1 MIRYAKDAAL
11 WLQQAIEKRKRRGAV
26 VILLADD
33 NTHKICFPV
42 LESMVEGIE
51 DDMIQIIIPAG
62 EASKNFASLVQIW
75 ENLTNAGAGRDALLL
90 CLGGGMITDIG
101 GFAAST
107 YKRGIDVVHIPT
119 SLLGMVDAAIGGKT
133 GIDFQHFKN
142 HLGTFYPPLQVCIF
156 SPFLLTLPM
165 RHIHS
170 GFAEVI
176 KYALISGNQI
186 PFLPLTTATS
196 EWTEIIRT
204 SANTKT
210 QIVEQ
215 DPLEKGLR
223 KVLNFGHTIG
233 HAMEAH
239 ALESGFD
246 LLHGEAVAAGM
257 LTEVWLSVQI
267 NGLDKEVLLDYK
279 KMYFNL
285 FEKPPFGQSDTE
297 ALLARMRHDKKN
309 SSDQM
314 LFVLLNQQRKVVWD
328 VPVDESLIGESLE
341 FFYTSTAL
349 NPNNKLR

>member
-11 WLQQAIEKRKRRGAV
+11 WLQQAVEQRKRKGAAV
-26 VILLADD
+26 VLLADE
-33 NTHKICFPV
+33 NTHKMCFPV
-42 LESMVEGIE
+42 LESLVEGME
-51 DDMIQIIIPAG
+51 HDIIRITIPAG
-62 EASKNFASLVQIW
+62 EASKNFDSLIRIW
-75 ENLTNAGAGRDALLL
+75 EGLTSAGAGRDALLI

-133 GIDFQHFKN
+133 GIDFQHYKN
-142 HLGTFYPPLQVCIF
+142 HLGTFYPPQQVLIF

-176 KYALISGNQI
+176 KYALISGNPVPMMPQ
-186 PFLPLTTATS
+186 PYATS

-204 SANTKT
+204 SAKTKT

-233 HAMEAH
+233 HAMEAL
-239 ALESGFD
+239 ALETGLD

-257 LTEVWLSVQI
+257 LAEIWLSVRI
-267 NGLDKEVLLDYK
+267 NGLDKAILHEYA
-279 KMYFNL
+279 KMYFTL
-285 FEKPPFGQSDTE
+285 FEKPPFGQPDTE

-309 SSDQM
+309 SGNQM
-314 LFVLLNQQRKVVWD
+314 LFVLVNQHGKAIWD
-328 VPVDESLIGESLE
+328 VPVDESVIGESLD
-341 FFYTSTAL
+341 FFYSSNASKRD
-349 NPNNKLR
+349 N